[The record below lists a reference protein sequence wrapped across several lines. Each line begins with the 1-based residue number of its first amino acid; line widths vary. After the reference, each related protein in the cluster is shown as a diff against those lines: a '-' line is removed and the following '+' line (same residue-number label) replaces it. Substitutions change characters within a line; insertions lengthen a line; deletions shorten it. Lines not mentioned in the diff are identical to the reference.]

1 LSKIYNKNNKKLDI
15 IRLFRNLGVFMKQ
28 NEIKEL
34 IKIFDE
40 SDITKLKIEDKDF
53 SISLSKEAT
62 AVAQAPVAPAPAPVS
77 TPSPVATQP
86 STPTTTTESKAPAG
100 LTINSPMVGTFYK
113 APSPGAPAF
122 VKVGD
127 SVNAGQ
133 TVGIIEA
140 MKIMNEIEAE
150 FDCKIL
156 EILVEDGQP
165 VEFDTPLFVVEKR

>member
-1 LSKIYNKNNKKLDI
+1 
-15 IRLFRNLGVFMKQ
+15 MKQ
-28 NEIKEL
+28 DEIKEL

-40 SDITKLKIEDKDF
+40 SDVTKLKIENKDF
-53 SISLSKEAT
+53 SISMSKEVT
-62 AVAQAPVAPAPAPVS
+62 VAQSAAVTTTVAPAPVL
-77 TPSPVATQP
+77 PVATEA
-86 STPTTTTESKAPAG
+86 TEVPTTNESKKATG
-100 LTINSPMVGTFYK
+100 LTINSPMVGTFYQ

-150 FDCKIL
+150 FDCKIV
-156 EILVEDGQP
+156 EVLVEDGQP

>member
-1 LSKIYNKNNKKLDI
+1 MNQK
-15 IRLFRNLGVFMKQ
+15 
-28 NEIKEL
+28 EIKEL

-40 SDITKLKIEDKDF
+40 SDVAKLKIEKKDF

-62 AVAQAPVAPAPAPVS
+62 VVASAPAPVQSPSPVAPATPAPVAEQTS
-77 TPSPVATQP
+77 ETKTA
-86 STPTTTTESKAPAG
+86 SKPAG

-127 SVNAGQ
+127 TVNKGQ
-133 TVGIIEA
+133 SVGIVEA

-150 FDCKIL
+150 FDCTIL
-156 EILVEDGQP
+156 EVLVEDGQP
-165 VEFDTPLFVVEKR
+165 VEFDTPLFLVEKK

>member
-1 LSKIYNKNNKKLDI
+1 MNQK
-15 IRLFRNLGVFMKQ
+15 
-28 NEIKEL
+28 EIKEL

-40 SDITKLKIEDKDF
+40 SDVAKLKIEKKDF

-62 AVAQAPVAPAPAPVS
+62 VVASAPASVQAPSPVAPATPAPVAEQAS
-77 TPSPVATQP
+77 ETKTA
-86 STPTTTTESKAPAG
+86 SKPAG

-127 SVNAGQ
+127 TVNKGQ
-133 TVGIIEA
+133 SVGIVEA

-150 FDCKIL
+150 FDCTIL
-156 EILVEDGQP
+156 EVLVEDGQP
-165 VEFDTPLFVVEKR
+165 VEFDTPLFLVEKK

>member
-1 LSKIYNKNNKKLDI
+1 
-15 IRLFRNLGVFMKQ
+15 MKQ

-53 SISLSKEAT
+53 TIVLSKEAT
-62 AVAQAPVAPAPAPVS
+62 VVAQAPVVQASAPVTAPAPVATETTS
-77 TPSPVATQP
+77 TPAET
-86 STPTTTTESKAPAG
+86 KAPAG

-113 APSPGAPAF
+113 APSPGASAF

-127 SVNAGQ
+127 SVKAGQ
-133 TVGIIEA
+133 AVGIIEA
-140 MKIMNEIEAE
+140 MKIMNEIEAD
-150 FDCKIL
+150 FDCKII

-165 VEFDTPLFVVEKR
+165 IEFDTPLFVVERK

>member
-1 LSKIYNKNNKKLDI
+1 MNQK
-15 IRLFRNLGVFMKQ
+15 
-28 NEIKEL
+28 EIKEL
-34 IKIFDE
+34 IAIFDE
-40 SDITKLKIEDKDF
+40 SDVKRLKIRKKDF
-53 SISLSKEAT
+53 MISLSKEGE
-62 AVAQAPVAPAPAPVS
+62 VVQSAPVQQQVAVS
-77 TPSPVATQP
+77 PTVPVADNSSDNTQTV
-86 STPTTTTESKAPAG
+86 SESKPSSSG

-127 SVNAGQ
+127 RVSKGQ

-150 FDCKIL
+150 YDCKIV

-165 VEFDTPLFVVEKR
+165 VEFDTPLFVVEKI

>member
-1 LSKIYNKNNKKLDI
+1 
-15 IRLFRNLGVFMKQ
+15 MKQ
-28 NEIKEL
+28 DEIKEL

-53 SISLSKEAT
+53 TIALSKEAT
-62 AVAQAPVAPAPAPVS
+62 VAQAPVVQTPAPVS
-77 TPSPVATQP
+77 TPAPVAAQP
-86 STPTTTTESKAPAG
+86 STPTESKAPAG

-150 FDCKIL
+150 FDCKIV

>member
-1 LSKIYNKNNKKLDI
+1 
-15 IRLFRNLGVFMKQ
+15 MKQ

-53 SISLSKEAT
+53 TIALSKEAT
-62 AVAQAPVAPAPAPVS
+62 VVAQAPVAVQAPATVSTPAPV
-77 TPSPVATQP
+77 ATE
-86 STPTTTTESKAPAG
+86 TTSAPAETKAPAG

-133 TVGIIEA
+133 AVGIVEA

-150 FDCKIL
+150 FDCKIV

-165 VEFDTPLFVVEKR
+165 VEFDTPLFVVEKK